1 MKWVVVDTNI
11 IFSALIKSESR
22 IREVLDNP
30 EINFCAPNYLI
41 AEIFK
46 HRNKIVELSKGTE
59 EEVTELLAKLLA
71 RVKFINEDLIPTS
84 VFIGAHQLCKDVDE
98 KDTPF
103 VALCLELDC
112 ELWTVDEK
120 LKTGLRIKGFDKFF
134 QK

>member
-1 MKWVVVDTNI
+1 MKWVVVDTDI
-11 IFSALIKSESR
+11 IFSALIKSESK
-22 IREVLDNP
+22 IREILGNS

-46 HRNKIVELSKGTE
+46 HRNRIVELSEGSE

-71 RVKFINEDLIPTS
+71 RVKFINEDMIPTS
-84 VFIGAHQLCKDVDE
+84 VFIGAYQLCKDVDE

-112 ELWTVDEK
+112 ELWTGDEK
-120 LKTGLRIKGFDKFF
+120 LKNGLRMKGFDRFF

>member
-22 IREVLDNP
+22 IREALDNP

-59 EEVTELLAKLLA
+59 EEVAAIFASVRDEIEAY
-71 RVKFINEDLIPTS
+71 VNKFVE
-84 VFIGAHQLCKDVDE
+84 
-98 KDTPF
+98 
-103 VALCLELDC
+103 
-112 ELWTVDEK
+112 
-120 LKTGLRIKGFDKFF
+120 GLG
-134 QK
+134 